1 MNADHLWFDIAGLS
15 EAEIARLLN
24 AMKRVDQARA
34 EFRNKTSGFT
44 EPRAVRASRWP
55 DAYHDAEHNQRLGV
69 ILRDIT
75 LR

>member
-1 MNADHLWFDIAGLS
+1 MNSDHLWFDLPGLT
-15 EAEIARLLN
+15 EAEIARLIN

-34 EFRNKTSGFT
+34 EFRKKTSGFT
-44 EPRAVRASRWP
+44 EPPAVRASRWP
-55 DAYHDAEHNQRLGV
+55 DAYHDAEHDRRLDI